1 MWPKRKTIIAQL
13 HIAMKKQ
20 ITYPLLFSFLFM
32 LGCGNTNK
40 PQEAALMQ
48 LQDITQR
55 IDPEEGFIDVIL
67 KITDETKTD
76 TSHIYLAK
84 GLYKDKTIG
93 LAIEVNANIP
103 AGIVDGDISAEGSF
117 VPNGVKLSSI
127 GAESDTFI
135 RALAELYGVATTKG
149 FTKNPVYATAF
160 SLNEM
165 PVDLNQSEY
174 YRLKLFFEEDQEEL
188 YSELFLN
195 IDLADRELELSEK
208 DHDYRRPL
216 LDVMTK

>member
-13 HIAMKKQ
+13 HIAMK
-20 ITYPLLFSFLFM
+20 TNNLSLLFLVSYLC
-32 LGCGNTNK
+32 LAAAIQIK
-40 PQEAALMQ
+40 PQQAALMQ

-55 IDPEEGFIDVIL
+55 IDPEEGFIDVFL

-135 RALAELYGVATTKG
+135 QALAELYGVATTKG
-149 FTKNPVYATAF
+149 FTKDPIYATAF

-174 YRLKLFFEEDQEEL
+174 YRLKLFFEEDQ
-188 YSELFLN
+188 
-195 IDLADRELELSEK
+195 
-208 DHDYRRPL
+208 
-216 LDVMTK
+216 